1 MPNKSRKILKILSIR
16 RFIEWTERG
25 GTEVVW
31 IEKIQRLAIET
42 ILVELEVEYVA
53 LSTES
58 SRQTRIW

>member
-25 GTEVVW
+25 GMEVVW
-31 IEKIQRLAIET
+31 IGKIQRLAIET
-42 ILVELEVEYVA
+42 ILVALEVEYVA